1 MRMITKAEHRP
12 SGAEQH
18 VVHVWARDSSTLKA
32 EQRAPSFRC
41 TKRIQLS
48 TAPSP
53 HGFLLCFRKMFSYMS
68 MMICLTLL
76 WGLAKNKFPKG
87 HLGPLGLSAEPAKL
101 GSAETKPCG
110 RHRPIAMQDFCTG
123 QPRLLELFVNRL
135 IAGCARARPCVGS
148 LRLVCLRWEMP
159 IEGSLRSFRDLCKG
173 MRGFRCQNPRA
184 SVAPT

>member
-1 MRMITKAEHRP
+1 MHQTYPAFHSTIAPWLLALLSKDVQLHVYDDLPNSAL
-12 SGAEQH
+12 GACE
-18 VVHVWARDSSTLKA
+18 
-32 EQRAPSFRC
+32 
-41 TKRIQLS
+41 
-48 TAPSP
+48 
-53 HGFLLCFRKMFSYMS
+53 
-68 MMICLTLL
+68 
-76 WGLAKNKFPKG
+76 NKFPKG

-123 QPRLLELFVNRL
+123 QPQLLELFVNRL

-184 SVAPT
+184 LGRTNLKKRQGLK